1 MNLSRWPRPL
11 MMFLA
16 VATAIMVVTFFIGI
30 GTAILRVYDRAATEF
45 QPVPDM
51 SGGIGAI
58 IGAVALL
65 LPAIVQFVQIFRDRH
80 RERMDQQ
87 ARGIPPSG
95 VPFPQPA
102 PGSAPASLEPS
113 PTGGLVN
120 NEAIEA
126 PP

>member
-16 VATAIMVVTFFIGI
+16 VITAILLVVFFVGI
-30 GTAILRVYDRAATEF
+30 GLAVLRVYDRAATEF
-45 QPVPDM
+45 RPVPDM
-51 SGGIGAI
+51 SGGIAAI

-65 LPAIVQFVQIFRDRH
+65 LPAIVQFMQIFHGRH

-87 ARGIPPSG
+87 ARGLPPSG

-102 PGSAPASLEPS
+102 PTQPGDVP
-113 PTGGLVN
+113 GGGMVN
-120 NEAIEA
+120 NQAITE
-126 PP
+126 

>member
-1 MNLSRWPRPL
+1 

-16 VATAIMVVTFFIGI
+16 VATAILLVAFFIGI
-30 GTAILRVYDRAATEF
+30 GTAILRVYARAADEF

-51 SGGIGAI
+51 SGGIAAI

-65 LPAIVQFVQIFRDRH
+65 LPAIVQFMQIFHSRH

-95 VPFPQPA
+95 VPFPQA
-102 PGSAPASLEPS
+102 PQGPPHVPEPNAD
-113 PTGGLVN
+113 GALVN
-120 NEAIEA
+120 NRAIE
-126 PP
+126 

>member
-1 MNLSRWPRPL
+1 

-16 VATAIMVVTFFIGI
+16 VVTAMLLVSFFVGI
-30 GTAILRVYDRAATEF
+30 GSAILRVYDRAATEF

-65 LPAIVQFVQIFRDRH
+65 LPAIVQFVQVFHGYH

-95 VPFPQPA
+95 VPFPQP
-102 PGSAPASLEPS
+102 PARPAEPM
-113 PTGGLVN
+113 PEGGLVN
-120 NEAIEA
+120 NHELGGGSS
-126 PP
+126 